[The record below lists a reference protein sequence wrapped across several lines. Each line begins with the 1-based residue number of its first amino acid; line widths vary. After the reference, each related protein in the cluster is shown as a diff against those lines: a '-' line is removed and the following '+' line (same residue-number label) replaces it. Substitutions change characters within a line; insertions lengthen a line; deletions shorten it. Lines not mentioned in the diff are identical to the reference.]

1 MYMNFLN
8 KFKSTMMTY
17 RLYCTWLNFPSAS
30 GFILSPFQFQQKQK
44 QYLRK
49 PEVIISCSEF
59 VHRSKCFF
67 DVSHKSSERY
77 LSTTVCS
84 SEALSCEFKQ
94 LQLTSAGSGN
104 AVKLAELAEE
114 PASGRENYNC
124 QRVVAPDEH
133 LKTDRI
139 MTASDCVSSERWK
152 ND

>member
-1 MYMNFLN
+1 MAKLSFCVRVHSQSLPIPT
-8 KFKSTMMTY
+8 KTETVSTV
-17 RLYCTWLNFPSAS
+17 A
-30 GFILSPFQFQQKQK
+30 
-44 QYLRK
+44 

-124 QRVVAPDEH
+124 QRVAAPDEH

-139 MTASDCVSSERWK
+139 MTASDCVSSEL
-152 ND
+152 